1 MVRRVDP
8 MSGGLAAANRALTP
22 SGPLVGGLAIGL
34 GILALVAAQVS
45 AVAFL
50 LAGIGL
56 LLLLGLASLR
66 WPRAVLVVVVL
77 SPALVDLYAG
87 QRLLPEALQ
96 PVARFFSEAL
106 LLALAIALALVAAR
120 RGTLLAA
127 LRHPFTLALGVFLLI
142 SLISAGANGVSPVVT
157 VAGLLFT
164 LDATILF
171 YLPRM
176 VGYTHADARQTMW
189 VIVGLVG
196 LGSVLAIGQAVL
208 TPDLLGVTPVE
219 GMSGEGLR
227 VGSLVNDPNILG
239 TLIGM
244 AVPFTM
250 FSLVRMNWRSRGWRI
265 TAGTAFALAL
275 ALLLTYSRG
284 SWIGLAAGF
293 GLVALVIDRR
303 ALAVWVVVLGLAY
316 TTAVVM
322 PKGILTG
329 MFQGFDPLAT
339 TVNRIQAVREHRDLR
354 TLFVINAV
362 PIIDDHLLL
371 GVGTGRYGGAA
382 AAVFGSPVHVR
393 YGTDLLLTNQQTVD
407 NFWLHIGVEGGLLGV
422 TAFLAMIGSALMT
435 PIRTLRG
442 ATGSRFSVP
451 AGVVSA
457 TAVVC
462 VATVTTMLLEGN
474 TAAFLFWFLLGVG
487 SLAKPVAARTG
498 DRAGS
503 AKPSA
508 G

>member
-1 MVRRVDP
+1 
-8 MSGGLAAANRALTP
+8 
-22 SGPLVGGLAIGL
+22 
-34 GILALVAAQVS
+34 
-45 AVAFL
+45 
-50 LAGIGL
+50 
-56 LLLLGLASLR
+56 
-66 WPRAVLVVVVL
+66 
-77 SPALVDLYAG
+77 
-87 QRLLPEALQ
+87 
-96 PVARFFSEAL
+96 
-106 LLALAIALALVAAR
+106 
-120 RGTLLAA
+120 
-127 LRHPFTLALGVFLLI
+127 
-142 SLISAGANGVSPVVT
+142 
-157 VAGLLFT
+157 
-164 LDATILF
+164 
-171 YLPRM
+171 
-176 VGYTHADARQTMW
+176 
-189 VIVGLVG
+189 
-196 LGSVLAIGQAVL
+196 
-208 TPDLLGVTPVE
+208 
-219 GMSGEGLR
+219 MSGEGLR

-362 PIIDDHLLL
+362 PIIDDHILL
-371 GVGTGRYGGAA
+371 GVGPGRYGGAA

-422 TAFLAMIGSALMT
+422 TAFLAMIGTALMT

-442 ATGSRFSVP
+442 ATGSRFSVL